1 VASLD
6 VTLLGFTLPDELMAE
21 ILELDPAMPIQ
32 THNFAWGLV
41 GALRQADVNVTLLS
55 SSPVSNYPRMP
66 RVLFRG
72 SPITADGVQG
82 RSLGFVN
89 LLGAKHVTRFL
100 NCLWSGT
107 RALMRWNPRVL
118 LIHGVHSPHLWF
130 GVIARWLVGVHA
142 VVVLTDPPGVVL
154 PSDGS
159 ISRILKSL
167 DVLLVRSALRSMDGV
182 IALTAPLAED
192 YAPRAPHLVLEGISD
207 TQSEQRRFA
216 PRHRS
221 TDTTLLYAGGLS
233 TSYGVDRLVEAV
245 KGIDIP
251 GLRLRTLGK
260 GELAERINADAET
273 DPRIVSTEFLPRADV
288 LAAYQSADLLVQP
301 RPVDQTF
308 VRYSFPSKLLEYM
321 ASGTPVLTTRL
332 SGIPDDYDG
341 HVSWIDDD
349 SAEGIRA
356 AIVNALSASQD
367 ELVERGRA
375 AAEFVRSTRSP
386 AAQGRRMRE
395 FLESVARADG
405 KSLIPDD
412 AEAAQ

>member
-32 THNFAWGLV
+32 THNFAWRLV
-41 GALRQADVNVTLLS
+41 GALRHAGVDVTLLS
-55 SSPVSNYPRMP
+55 SSPVSSYPRMP

-72 SPITADGVQG
+72 GPIAADGTHG

-100 NCLWSGT
+100 SCLWFGT
-107 RALMRWNPRVL
+107 RALRRWRPQVL

-130 GVIARWLVGVHA
+130 GVLARRLAGVRA

-154 PSDGS
+154 PSDGP
-159 ISRILKSL
+159 ISRTLKSL
-167 DVLLVRSALRSMDGV
+167 DVRLVRSALRAMDGV
-182 IALTAPLAED
+182 IALTAPLAHD
-192 YAPRAPHLVLEGISD
+192 YAPRAPRLVLEGISD
-207 TQSEQRRFA
+207 TQPKQRRHA
-216 PRHRS
+216 PSRS
-221 TDTTLLYAGGLS
+221 SSRITLLYAGGLS

-245 KGIDIP
+245 KGIDLP

-260 GELAERINADAET
+260 GELAGWIDAEAGA
-273 DPRIVSTEFLPRADV
+273 DPRIAPTEFLPRADV
-288 LAAYQSADLLVQP
+288 LAAYRSADLLVQP
-301 RPVDQTF
+301 RPVDQDF
-308 VRYSFPSKLLEYM
+308 VRYSFPSKLLEYL

-332 SGIPDDYDG
+332 SGIPGDYEG

-349 SAEGIRA
+349 STEGIRT
-356 AIVNALSASQD
+356 AIATALDTPRD
-367 ELVERGRA
+367 ELIERGRD
-375 AAEFVRSTRSP
+375 AAEFVRSTRGP

-395 FLESVARADG
+395 FLGSVLSRG
-405 KSLIPDD
+405 
-412 AEAAQ
+412 AENRDR